1 MDYYRDDQNE
11 RTGRKPRMLSTIF
24 LALFSAVLGGLIAV
38 VLVPTVYPQNQGIS
52 GGNEVIVQQGG
63 NSPLTGILGNGE
75 SESPVVNIASTLGP
89 TVTGVAN
96 FQYQGSIFGSGGM
109 SEVAS
114 GSGFIIDAKNGYI
127 VTNNHVID
135 GAEKLMIS
143 LADGRDIPGTL
154 VGGDPRT
161 DLAVIK
167 ISDTKDLKAVQ
178 LGDSNTLQVGEPV
191 IAIGNPGGREFART
205 VTTGVISA
213 TDRFLM
219 LQGEASFNLIQTD
232 AAINPGNSGGPLV
245 NYEGQV
251 IGINSAKQ
259 DAPGFEGM
267 GFAIPISDALPVI
280 EQIIEKGYVS
290 HPALQINID
299 DRYTEEY
306 ASYKGWP
313 AGCYISKVQYGG
325 AAQEAGMEAGDIIT
339 AINGAEITNS
349 LELTHQLFKH
359 KPGDKVEVTYFRGD
373 ESKTVDVVLGEIRSE

>member
-1 MDYYRDDQNE
+1 MDYYSNE
-11 RTGRKPRMLSTIF
+11 KNGRKPRIVSTIF
-24 LALFSAVLGGLIAV
+24 LTLISAVLGGLIAV
-38 VLVPTVYPQNQGIS
+38 VLVPSVYPLNQGVA
-52 GGNEVIVQQGG
+52 GGNEVIIQQGG
-63 NSPLTGILGNGE
+63 TSSGSTQIDTA
-75 SESPVVNIASTLGP
+75 ESPVVNIASNLGP
-89 TVTGVAN
+89 AVTGVAN
-96 FQYQGSIFGSGGM
+96 FQYQGSIFGAGGLT
-109 SEVAS
+109 EVGS
-114 GSGFIIDAKNGYI
+114 GSGFIIDAQNGYI
-127 VTNNHVID
+127 VTNNHVVK

-167 ISDTKDLKAVQ
+167 IEDTKDLKAVEM
-178 LGDSNTLQVGEPV
+178 GDSNKLKVGEPV
-191 IAIGNPGGREFART
+191 VAIGNPGGREFART

-219 LQGEASFNLIQTD
+219 LQGEASFSLIQTD

-245 NYEGQV
+245 NYAGQV

-259 DAPGFEGM
+259 GALGFEGM

-280 EQIIEKGYVS
+280 KQMIEKGFVS

-299 DRYTEEY
+299 ERYTKEY

-325 AAQEAGMEAGDIIT
+325 AAAKAGLEAGDIIT
-339 AINGAEITNS
+339 AINGVEITNS
-349 LELTHQLFKH
+349 LELTHHLFKH
-359 KPGDKVEVTYFRGD
+359 KPGDKVKVTYYRGD
-373 ESKTVDVVLGEIRSE
+373 QSKTVDITLGEIRSE